1 MIILDTH
8 VVSEPLKPL
17 PHQGVVDWLNA
28 QAPASLFITS
38 INLAELLAGVE
49 TMPQGKRRDA
59 LAQALANQVGALFE
73 DRVLH
78 FDTRAAQCFAPSM
91 SGAQAQ
97 GNPVGF
103 ADCAIAAIAKTH
115 GFIVAT
121 RNAHDFLG
129 TGVEVINPWTFN

>member
-1 MIILDTH
+1 MIILDTK

-17 PHQGVVDWLNA
+17 PNSVVVDWLNA
-28 QAPASLFITS
+28 QAPASLLITS

-49 TMPQGKRRDA
+49 TMPPGKRRDA
-59 LAQALANQVGALFE
+59 SSQALSVHLSALFE

-78 FDTRAAQCFAPSM
+78 FDTRAAQCFAASL
-91 SGAQAQ
+91 SGAQTQ

-121 RNAHDFLG
+121 RNVRDFLG